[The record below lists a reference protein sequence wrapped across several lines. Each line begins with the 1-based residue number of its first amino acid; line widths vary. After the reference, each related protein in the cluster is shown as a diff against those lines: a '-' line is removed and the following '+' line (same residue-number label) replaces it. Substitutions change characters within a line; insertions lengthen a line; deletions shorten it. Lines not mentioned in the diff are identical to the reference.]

1 MGFEEIYTRKTN
13 TAMIL
18 SAGHSMPVV
27 LRHIK
32 GAVSYGTLKIVDFEK
47 IWHIKVTV
55 IPQDLMLLSKSCF
68 CIWFENLHFCWKK
81 IWFTNSS
88 ALPNI

>member
-1 MGFEEIYTRKTN
+1 MVDTFGVDMSHYNYFLLLVISAD
-13 TAMIL
+13 TA
-18 SAGHSMPVV
+18 
-27 LRHIK
+27 RK

-81 IWFTNSS
+81 IWSTNSS

>member
-1 MGFEEIYTRKTN
+1 MHMELF
-13 TAMIL
+13 
-18 SAGHSMPVV
+18 
-27 LRHIK
+27 K